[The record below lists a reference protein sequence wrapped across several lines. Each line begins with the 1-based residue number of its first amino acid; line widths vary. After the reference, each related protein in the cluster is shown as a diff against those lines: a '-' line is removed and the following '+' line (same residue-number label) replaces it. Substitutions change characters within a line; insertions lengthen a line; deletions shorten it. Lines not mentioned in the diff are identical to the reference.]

1 MNNSMKNKYMTLQ
14 KPAQTEI
21 IIKKSRFITSAF
33 PVNNEAEAA
42 KMIQQ
47 IKKEHQQAT
56 HNVFA
61 YVINEQI
68 QRFSDDGEP
77 SGTAGKPVLEVIR
90 HKGLCQTV
98 LVVTRYFGGI
108 MLGAGGLVRAYSEAA
123 VKGIEAAGVIEILL
137 YQELSITM
145 DYQWVG
151 AVKRE
156 IENAGCKQINISYEQ
171 QVVLRSYI
179 LPNALVTVTKKL
191 IDLTA
196 AQVIIKAG
204 QLLYL

>member
-1 MNNSMKNKYMTLQ
+1 MKNKYLTLQ

-21 IIKKSRFITSAF
+21 IIKKSRFTTSAF
-33 PVNNEAEAA
+33 PVNNEAEATT
-42 KMIQQ
+42 MIQQ
-47 IKKEHQQAT
+47 IKKDHHQAT

-77 SGTAGKPVLEVIR
+77 SGTAGKPVLEVIH
-90 HKGLCQTV
+90 HKGLCKTA

-123 VKGIEAAGVIEILL
+123 AKGIEAAGVIEKLL
-137 YQELSITM
+137 YRELFITM
-145 DYQWVG
+145 DYQWLG

-156 IENAGCKQINISYEQ
+156 IENAGGKQIDLSYEQ
-171 QVVLRSYI
+171 QVVIHSY
-179 LPNALVTVTKKL
+179 LLLSALEAVTKKL
-191 IDLTA
+191 IDITA

-204 QLLYL
+204 QFSYL

>member
-1 MNNSMKNKYMTLQ
+1 MKNKYLTLQ

-33 PVNNEAEAA
+33 PVNNEAEATI
-42 KMIQQ
+42 MIQQ
-47 IKKEHQQAT
+47 IKKDHHQAT

-77 SGTAGKPVLEVIR
+77 SGTAGKPVLEVIH
-90 HKGLCQTV
+90 HKGLSETA

-123 VKGIEAAGVIEILL
+123 AKGIEAASVIEKLL
-137 YQELSITM
+137 YRELFITM
-145 DYQWVG
+145 DYQWLG

-156 IENAGCKQINISYEQ
+156 IENAGGKQIDLSYEQ
-171 QVVLRSYI
+171 QVVIHSYL
-179 LPNALVTVTKKL
+179 LPPALEAVTKKL
-191 IDLTA
+191 IDITA
-196 AQVIIKAG
+196 AQIIIEAG
-204 QLLYL
+204 QFSYL